1 MSDKK
6 KTTISAEEDMKSE
19 ACGADGKDASET
31 PAGGHPEEAERT
43 GEDPAQEECRNG
55 GANNKD
61 GEDNKGSEN
70 QNTAENEDLKAKYM
84 RLAADFQNYK
94 RRTEKEKS
102 DIYAY
107 ANEKIVTELLDVID
121 NFERAMLHQGSCA
134 DDSMAEGMNMILKQL
149 VGVLEKNNVEEM
161 KAQGE
166 EFDPNFHNAVMT
178 ENSVEYKSGRV
189 TQVLQKGYLL
199 NGKVIR
205 PAMVKVAE

>member
-1 MSDKK
+1 MSDKEKDEVLKDGASSGDGMNGDTAAEKEQEK
-6 KTTISAEEDMKSE
+6 KADETADAADSGERTEDRE
-19 ACGADGKDASET
+19 ASQ
-31 PAGGHPEEAERT
+31 PEEKESEK
-43 GEDPAQEECRNG
+43 ED
-55 GANNKD
+55 
-61 GEDNKGSEN
+61 
-70 QNTAENEDLKAKYM
+70 EDLKNQYL

-107 ANEKIVTELLDVID
+107 ANEKIVTDLLDVID
-121 NFERAMLHQGSCA
+121 NFERAIAHQGNCA
-134 DDSMAEGMNMILKQL
+134 DDSMAEGMSMIFKQL
-149 VGVLEKNNVEEM
+149 KGVLEKNKVEEI

-166 EFDPNFHNAVMT
+166 EFDPNFHHAVMT
-178 ENSVEYKSGRV
+178 ENSVEFESGKV